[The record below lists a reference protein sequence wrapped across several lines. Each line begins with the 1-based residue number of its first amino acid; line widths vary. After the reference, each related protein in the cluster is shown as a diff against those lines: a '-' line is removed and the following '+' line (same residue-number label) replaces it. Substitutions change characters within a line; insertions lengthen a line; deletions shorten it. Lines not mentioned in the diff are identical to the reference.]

1 MKDMKNTR
9 LEQIFDFIRK
19 KEDISYSELSKK
31 FSLINESTL
40 SRNLNKLI
48 HEWRIHK
55 TKIGKNTFYTI
66 AWKDKILDY
75 LKAPFFERPK
85 KTYNF
90 DFLWNYIPNE
100 TSFLWD
106 TYDIIKEKYLDHT
119 ILSTYDYKQ
128 NIRMIEN
135 LLIDLSFSSSQLEW
149 NTYSY
154 LDTEILIKYNSAAEW
169 KTQVETQMILNHKN
183 AIKYIIDNRKE
194 IHYEKMEF
202 QNIHSLLWKWLLLE
216 EHLWKIRSSEVGI
229 GGSAYT
235 PLDNKL
241 QLEEQFEIFLSKLR
255 QIQNPFEQSLFI
267 LVFIPYFQIFMDINK
282 RTSRISANIP
292 LIKNWF
298 VPFSFLQV
306 KDRDYITAILA
317 IYELNDT
324 SLLRD
329 IFVDNYIL
337 NMRRYI

>member
-1 MKDMKNTR
+1 MKNIRT
-9 LEQIFDFIRK
+9 QSIFDFIKK
-19 KEDISYSELSKK
+19 KETLTYSELLKN
-31 FSLINESTL
+31 FSDINESTL
-40 SRNLNKLI
+40 TRNLNKLI
-48 HEWRIHK
+48 NEWRIQKVK
-55 TKIGKNTFYTI
+55 TWKNTFYRI

-75 LKAPFFERPK
+75 LKVPFFERDK

-90 DFLWNYIPNE
+90 DFLWDYIPNQ
-100 TSFLWD
+100 TSFLWGA
-106 TYDIIKEKYLDHT
+106 YDIIKEKYLDHT

-194 IHYEKMEF
+194 ISYTKMEF

-216 EHLWKIRSSEVGI
+216 DYLWKIRSSEVGI
-229 GGSAYT
+229 WWSAYI
-235 PLDNKL
+235 PLDNTF
-241 QLEEQFEIFLSKLR
+241 QLEEQFEIFLRKLAE
-255 QIQNPFEQSLFI
+255 IQNPFEQSLFI

-282 RTSRISANIP
+282 RTSRITANIP